1 MSDELTSDLLELAA
15 EGERPPTLTGAQ
27 IRGRAVRRRRRRRTA
42 LAAAGASVA
51 GALALVVAVSLGG
64 GADRNPP
71 PAASPT
77 VTPSLPT
84 AASPDATIDLGRR
97 VISVAGR
104 ELTLTSDS
112 LTGYMPTLRTTVTVK
127 KPSMRVSSK
136 TVGLGGDA
144 YSFKASWVIELSGS
158 DGTTDY
164 VGSLT
169 YNTKGIYDPSHGWIG
184 LREADAKWL
193 YERLAPGSVVEIKPS
208 AGGPSSPNPTAVDR
222 GRTTAGTSTNTG
234 TAGTNTGTG
243 SGLVTGTGAPDS
255 GTSGG

>member
-1 MSDELTSDLLELAA
+1 VSHELTSELRELAA

-42 LAAAGASVA
+42 MAAAGASVA
-51 GALALVVAVSLGG
+51 GALVLVVVVSLGG
-64 GADRNPP
+64 GTHQDPP

-77 VTPSLPT
+77 VTPGPPV
-84 AASPDATIDLGRR
+84 AMPDATIDLGRR

-112 LTGYMPTLRTTVTVK
+112 LTGYVPTLRSTVTVK
-127 KPSMRVSSK
+127 EPTMTVSGK
-136 TVGLGGDA
+136 TVGFSGA
-144 YSFKASWVIELSGS
+144 YSFKASWAIELTAP

-164 VGSLT
+164 VGSMT
-169 YNTKGIYDPSHGWIG
+169 PDENGSYDPSLGWIG

-193 YERLAPGSVVEIKPS
+193 YEQLAPGSVVEIKPS
-208 AGGPSSPNPTAVDR
+208 SGGPSSPNPTAGDGGAV
-222 GRTTAGTSTNTG
+222 TAGT
-234 TAGTNTGTG
+234 
-243 SGLVTGTGAPDS
+243 GLVTGTGAPGS

>member
-51 GALALVVAVSLGG
+51 GALALVAAVSLGG
-64 GADRNPP
+64 GTDRNPP

-97 VISVAGR
+97 VISVGGR

-112 LTGYMPTLRTTVTVK
+112 LTGYVPTLRTTVTVK
-127 KPSMRVSSK
+127 KPSMRVSGK
-136 TVGLGGDA
+136 TVGFGDA
-144 YSFKASWVIELSGS
+144 YSFKASWAIELSAP

-222 GRTTAGTSTNTG
+222 GRATAGTNTG
-234 TAGTNTGTG
+234 TAGTNTVTG